1 MILKIVI
8 VLAIIFI
15 ITLLLKEIK
24 IKKNIWQKISFLYNQ
39 LYIVLIKLF
48 YNNVNK
54 KNLFK
59 EELLDYYNTV
69 VKEDNLVKK
78 YSLWQD
84 IKQFIIQYTSLNKD
98 YVKNIYDMIDIY
110 YKKYYYNVSK
120 VILLLSILLV
130 WLLITLLYLFLK

>member
-84 IKQFIIQYTSLNKD
+84 IKQFIIQYASLNKD

-130 WLLITLLYLFLK
+130 WLLVTLLYLFLK